1 MPIKPV
7 NKSEIDRA
15 EIIGGSDIAAV
26 MGLSRWKTPL
36 ALWAEK
42 TGRLHNDL
50 GNFEAAE
57 IGVELEEYVARKFTK
72 KTGIQLRRD
81 SRSFR
86 HVRFPY
92 MAAHIDRWVIGQ
104 DAVFEGKTCSAWKEK
119 EWAGEDI
126 PVEYVLQVNWYLGI
140 LGKTIGYI
148 AVLIGGQKFVY
159 KEIDFDQD
167 LFDKQV
173 VAAQNFHEN
182 FVLKDVA
189 PVAMEGDS
197 ETLLSL
203 FPTSVE
209 KTLTFT
215 GSDAEEID
223 GWIEDRT
230 NGLSVIKDAKAELE
244 AIEAKLK
251 QKLGEAE
258 KGETGK
264 YNFSWR
270 TQSRKEFI
278 VKATSFRVL
287 TTKQKKEAV

>member
-1 MPIKPV
+1 
-7 NKSEIDRA
+7 
-15 EIIGGSDIAAV
+15 
-26 MGLSRWKTPL
+26 
-36 ALWAEK
+36 
-42 TGRLHNDL
+42 
-50 GNFEAAE
+50 
-57 IGVELEEYVARKFTK
+57 
-72 KTGIQLRRD
+72 
-81 SRSFR
+81 
-86 HVRFPY
+86 
-92 MAAHIDRWVIGQ
+92 
-104 DAVFEGKTCSAWKEK
+104 
-119 EWAGEDI
+119 
-126 PVEYVLQVNWYLGI
+126 
-140 LGKTIGYI
+140 
-148 AVLIGGQKFVY
+148 
-159 KEIDFDQD
+159 
-167 LFDKQV
+167 
-173 VAAQNFHEN
+173 
-182 FVLKDVA
+182 
-189 PVAMEGDS
+189 MEGDS